1 MEEERGESCFVFH
14 FSDIVF
20 LSNYFFFVVFFF
32 LSCRF
37 GGNPHQMSFL
47 LEVLTVVP
55 EEVRFIFIEICLL
68 WKLKT
73 HFFCQLPVH
82 NKNLWY
88 NSTLWQFTKKIKEKN
103 VVKSLLIFHSHPI
116 FDELCSVKLS
126 CLNIYIKTNN

>member
-20 LSNYFFFVVFFF
+20 LSNYFFLCVFF

-47 LEVLTVVP
+47 LEVLTVLP
-55 EEVRFIFIEICLL
+55 EEVRFILIEISLL

-73 HFFCQLPVH
+73 HFFCQLHVH
-82 NKNLWY
+82 NKNLLY
-88 NSTLWQFTKKIKEKN
+88 NSTLWQFTNNQRKECSKKPAHISFTSHFWWIMFSEIILFEHLHKN
-103 VVKSLLIFHSHPI
+103 K
-116 FDELCSVKLS
+116 
-126 CLNIYIKTNN
+126 